1 MQSNALWRRSARAR
15 RVLARCLAAVALAL
29 ASAHGHAQATDGGL
43 IADDEAWVRGTGLY
57 LDVTLNRVATGHIA
71 HFDQRDGALWVR
83 ASTLRAL
90 GFVIEPGASDPMPL
104 AALGDVVVD
113 FDAERQHL
121 SLTAPLARLALATQ
135 TLNAGSA
142 ETPRATS
149 SPGAVLGYDLYAT
162 AGEGTR
168 SLAATADLRAFA
180 DRAGVFETTAIMR
193 GARADGG
200 GWRGDS
206 ARLDSNWQL
215 AFPDSMLRLRVGD
228 TVTDALDWTRAT
240 RLGGVSIG
248 TDFGLQPYR
257 VTTPLPA
264 FFGSATLPSAV
275 DLYVDGVRQYSG
287 QVAPGPFQLNTMPVV
302 NGAGSAQLVVTDA
315 LGRASTIDLSLYAS
329 RQLLARGLADWSV
342 DLGWV
347 RRNYGITSFDYGRD
361 LLGIGSLR
369 YGVSDRFTLEA
380 HAEHAPGLA
389 LGGVGGVWLLGS
401 RGGVLSASLA
411 RSQAHGDGAGQ
422 VSVGYNWADR
432 RFAFSVDSTRAQ
444 KGFRDAASAYGTAPP
459 RATDRATFSVA
470 TEHAGSLGL
479 NYLRQAYEGEPTA
492 RYAGLFWSDTFGGTL
507 SLNIGFN
514 QNLEHTSDRSVF
526 ANVTWSLASRRSVSA
541 SAQHRR
547 DSDNLAVQASQPV
560 PGDGGFGWR
569 VLAQGGDGGNHG
581 GAAEASWLGNRGA
594 ASIGVSALGDSHYGY
609 GDASGAFAFIG
620 GHAFASRAID
630 DAFAVVSTDGIAGVP
645 VQLENRTIGHTDED
659 GLLLVAR
666 LNAYQHN
673 RLSIDPM
680 QLPANMQVERVSADA
695 TPGDRA
701 GTFVRFGMKQSR
713 AAQVALVDA
722 KGTPLAIGS
731 RVRIEGRDGD
741 AALVGFDGVVYLEGL
756 ERSQRAR
763 VDGPAGACS
772 VRIDVPDSKDVIAQ
786 LGPLRCVEEKPR

>member
-1 MQSNALWRRSARAR
+1 MRSNALWRRSISARSA
-15 RVLARCLAAVALAL
+15 LARCVTAAAFALGAP
-29 ASAHGHAQATDGGL
+29 HGHAQTTDSGL
-43 IADDEAWVRGTGLY
+43 IADDEAWVRGTSLY
-57 LDVTLNRVATGHIA
+57 LDVTLNRVATGRLA

-90 GFVIEPGASDPMPL
+90 GFAIDPAAADPLPL
-104 AALGDVVVD
+104 ASLGDVVVE
-113 FDAERQHL
+113 FDAERQRIA
-121 SLTAPLARLALATQ
+121 LTAPLGRLSLATQ
-135 TLNAGSA
+135 TLNAQA
-142 ETPRATS
+142 FDAPHATS
-149 SPGAVLGYDLYAT
+149 SPGAVLDYDLYAT
-162 AGEGTR
+162 AGDGTR
-168 SLAATADLRAFA
+168 SVAATTDLRAFA
-180 DRAGVFETTAIMR
+180 DRAGVFETTAITR
-193 GARADGG
+193 GARVDGG

-206 ARLDSNWQL
+206 ARLDTSWQL
-215 AFPDSMLRLRVGD
+215 AFPASMLRLRIGD

-240 RLGGVSIG
+240 RIGGISIG

-287 QVAPGPFQLNTMPVV
+287 QVAPGPFQLNTVPVI

-315 LGRASTIDLSLYAS
+315 LGRASTVDLSLYAS

-342 DLGWV
+342 DVGYV
-347 RRNYGITSFDYGRD
+347 RRNYGITSFDYGSD

-380 HAEHAPGLA
+380 HGEHAPGLA

-401 RGGVLSASLA
+401 RGGVVSASVA
-411 RSQAHGDGAGQ
+411 RSDAHGDGAGQ
-422 VSVGYNWADR
+422 VTLGYSWADR
-432 RFAFSVDSTRAQ
+432 RFAFSFDSARAQ
-444 KGFRDAASAYGTAPP
+444 KGYRDAASAYGPAPP

-470 TEHAGSLGL
+470 TAHAGSLGV
-479 NYLRQAYEGEPTA
+479 NYLRQAYTGEPTA
-492 RYAGLFWSDTFGGTL
+492 RYAGMFWSDTFGGAL
-507 SLNIGFN
+507 SLNIGIN
-514 QNLEHTSDRSVF
+514 HNLERARDRSVF
-526 ANVTWSLASRRSVSA
+526 ASVTWSLASRRSVSA
-541 SAQHRR
+541 SLQHRQ
-547 DSDNLAVQASQPV
+547 DSDGVAVQASQPV

-569 VLAQGGDGGNHG
+569 LLGEGGDGGSHG

-609 GDASGAFAFIG
+609 GGASGAFALIG
-620 GHAFASRAID
+620 GHVFASRAID
-630 DAFAVVSTDGIAGVP
+630 DAFAVVSTDGVAGVP
-645 VQLENRTIGHTDED
+645 VQLENRTIGQTDDD

-695 TPGDRA
+695 TPADRA

-722 KGTPLAIGS
+722 KGAPLALGS
-731 RVRIEGRDGD
+731 RVRIEGREGD

-763 VDGPAGACS
+763 VDGPAGACV
-772 VRIDVPDSKDVIAQ
+772 VRIDVPDSNDAITQ
-786 LGPLRCVEEKPR
+786 LGPLRCVEEKP